1 MAIRLVHRTIEVTK
15 ILTLA
20 FSEEAQ
26 EMENVIVELYSFK
39 GNQAKKEKAV
49 KQKLKEQGYKF
60 IEICEEVTEKRMYV
74 MTEDLFIELA
84 QEKGDIKNV

>member
-1 MAIRLVHRTIEVTK
+1 MAIREVHRTIEVSK

-20 FSEEAQ
+20 FSEETQ

-39 GNQAKKEKAV
+39 GNQAKKEKAI
-49 KQKLKEQGYKF
+49 KQKLKDLGYKY

-74 MTEDLFIELA
+74 MPEELFIEIA
-84 QEKGDIKNV
+84 QEKEI